1 MTEKGEGNSMDKQRL
16 ARIDGLL
23 NEMVEKKMAAG
34 VNALVLHGGAEQYY
48 GQAGYADV
56 EAGRLMQRDS
66 IFRLFSMSKPVTAAA
81 AMILVERGVI
91 DLLDPVEKYLP
102 GFRNPHVCTEDGVK
116 PCDVPV
122 VLKDLLGM
130 TSGMPYGGTATYA
143 ELRMGQLW
151 DEVAQGQIEGRETG
165 TVEFADR
172 MGRMPLEFRPGQK
185 WKYGVSAD
193 VMGAVIEVASGKR
206 FGDFL
211 REEIFEPL
219 GMKDTGFSL
228 PLSKKERF
236 TAAYRVKP
244 EGLERWGGAHLCLF
258 PEYDHEP
265 AFQSGGAGLVS
276 TIDDYARFAQ
286 MLANG
291 GELDGVRILSRRT
304 VRYMASNQLT
314 PAQQDTMLWDSLRGH
329 GYGNFMRVVTQEGAA
344 PSIAAR
350 GEFGWDGWLGTYFA
364 VDPED
369 GLVMLFMIQRLDS
382 GTIDYTRRFRDIV
395 YSALE

>member
-1 MTEKGEGNSMDKQRL
+1 MDKQRL

-23 NEMVEKKMAAG
+23 TEMVEKNMAAG
-34 VNALVLHGGAEQYY
+34 VSAMVIQGGEEQYY
-48 GQAGYADV
+48 GQAGYADI
-56 EAGRLMQRDS
+56 EAGRPMQRDA

-102 GFRNPHVCTEDGVK
+102 GFKDPYYCTEDGVK

-130 TSGMPYGGTATYA
+130 TSGLPYGGTASYA
-143 ELRMGQLW
+143 EQRMQQLW
-151 DEVAQGQIEGRETG
+151 DEVAQGQREGRETG

-206 FGDFL
+206 FGDFM

-228 PLSKKERF
+228 PSAKKERF

-291 GELDGVRILSRRT
+291 GELDGVRILSKRT

-344 PSIAAR
+344 PSIAAK
-350 GEFGWDGWLGTYFA
+350 GEYGWDGWLGTYFA
-364 VDPED
+364 VDPAD
-369 GLVMLFMIQRLDS
+369 DMVLLFMIQRLDS
-382 GTIDYTRRFRDIV
+382 GTVDYTRRFRSIA

>member
-1 MTEKGEGNSMDKQRL
+1 MDKQRL

-23 NEMVEKKMAAG
+23 NEMVEKKKAAG
-34 VNALVLHGGAEQYY
+34 VNALVLQGGKEQYY
-48 GQAGYADV
+48 GQAGYADR
-56 EAGRLMQRDS
+56 EAGRPMRRDV

-102 GFRNPHVCTEDGVK
+102 GFRDPYYCTEDGVK

-122 VLKDLLGM
+122 ALKDLLGM
-130 TSGMPYGGTATYA
+130 TSGLPYGGTSGYA
-143 ELRMGQLW
+143 EIRMQELW
-151 DEVAQGQIEGRETG
+151 DEVAKGQEEGRETG
-165 TVEFADR
+165 TVDFANR
-172 MGRMPLEFRPGQK
+172 MGRMPLAFRPGQK
-185 WKYGVSAD
+185 WLYGVSAD
-193 VMGAVIEVASGKR
+193 VMGAVIEVASGMR

-219 GMKDTGFSL
+219 GMKDTGFAL
-228 PLSKKERF
+228 PSSKAERF
-236 TAAYRVKP
+236 AAAYRVGP
-244 EGLERWGGAHLCLF
+244 EGLTRWGGAHLCLF
-258 PEYDHEP
+258 PDYDREP
-265 AFQSGGAGLVS
+265 AFQSGGAGLLS

-291 GELDGVRILSRRT
+291 GQLDGVRILSPRT

-344 PSIAAR
+344 PSLAAQ

-364 VDPED
+364 VDPAD
-369 GLVMLFMIQRLDS
+369 DLVLLFMIQRLDS
-382 GTIDYTRRFRDIV
+382 GTIDYTRRFRSIA
-395 YSALE
+395 YAALE

>member
-1 MTEKGEGNSMDKQRL
+1 MINTDALQALFDNLPQEVVPGCDCEIRRDGQTVFRSRHGWADYEKTRPVDGSEL
-16 ARIDGLL
+16 YRIYSCTK
-23 NEMVEKKMAAG
+23 V
-34 VNALVLHGGAEQYY
+34 
-48 GQAGYADV
+48 
-56 EAGRLMQRDS
+56 
-66 IFRLFSMSKPVTAAA
+66 VTAVGI
-81 AMILVERGVI
+81 MRLVEQGK
-91 DLLDPVEKYLP
+91 LGLYDPVEKYLP
-102 GFRNPHVCTEDGVK
+102 GFRDPHVCTEDGVK

-228 PLSKKERF
+228 PSSKKERF

>member
-1 MTEKGEGNSMDKQRL
+1 MDKQRL

-23 NEMVEKKMAAG
+23 NEMVEKKKAAG
-34 VNALVLHGGAEQYY
+34 VNALVLQGGKEQYY
-48 GQAGYADV
+48 GQAGYADR
-56 EAGRLMQRDS
+56 EAGRPMRRDV

-102 GFRNPHVCTEDGVK
+102 GFRDPYYCTEDGVK

-122 VLKDLLGM
+122 ALKDLLGM
-130 TSGMPYGGTATYA
+130 TSGLPYGGTSGYA
-143 ELRMGQLW
+143 EIRMQELW
-151 DEVAQGQIEGRETG
+151 DEVAKGQEEGRETG
-165 TVEFADR
+165 TVDFANR
-172 MGRMPLEFRPGQK
+172 MGRMPLAFRPGQK
-185 WKYGVSAD
+185 WLYGVSAD
-193 VMGAVIEVASGKR
+193 VMGAVIEVASGMR

-219 GMKDTGFSL
+219 GMKDTGFAL
-228 PLSKKERF
+228 PSSKAERF
-236 TAAYRVKP
+236 AAAYRVGP
-244 EGLERWGGAHLCLF
+244 EGLTRWGGAHLCLF
-258 PEYDHEP
+258 PDYDREP
-265 AFQSGGAGLVS
+265 AFQSGGAGLLS

-291 GELDGVRILSRRT
+291 GQLDGVRILSPRT

-344 PSIAAR
+344 PSLAAQ

-364 VDPED
+364 VDPAD
-369 GLVMLFMIQRLDS
+369 DLVLLFMIQRLDS
-382 GTIDYTRRFRDIV
+382 GTVDYTRRFRSIA
-395 YSALE
+395 YAALE

>member
-1 MTEKGEGNSMDKQRL
+1 MDKQRL

-23 NEMVEKKMAAG
+23 NEMVEKKKAAG
-34 VNALVLHGGAEQYY
+34 VNALVLQGGKEQYY
-48 GQAGYADV
+48 GQAGYADR
-56 EAGRLMQRDS
+56 EAGRPMRRDV

-102 GFRNPHVCTEDGVK
+102 GFRDPYYCTEDGVK

-122 VLKDLLGM
+122 ALKDLLGM
-130 TSGMPYGGTATYA
+130 TSGLPYGGTGGYA
-143 ELRMGQLW
+143 EIRMQELW
-151 DEVAQGQIEGRETG
+151 DEVAKGQAEGRETG
-165 TVEFADR
+165 TVDFANR
-172 MGRMPLEFRPGQK
+172 MGRMPLAFRPGQK
-185 WKYGVSAD
+185 WLYGVSAD
-193 VMGAVIEVASGKR
+193 VMGAVIEVASGMR

-219 GMKDTGFSL
+219 GMKDTGFAL
-228 PLSKKERF
+228 PSSKAERF
-236 TAAYRVKP
+236 AAAYRVGP
-244 EGLERWGGAHLCLF
+244 EGLTRWGGAHLCLF
-258 PEYDHEP
+258 PDYDREP
-265 AFQSGGAGLVS
+265 AFQSGGAGLLS

-291 GELDGVRILSRRT
+291 GQLDGVRILSPRT

-344 PSIAAR
+344 PSLAAA

-364 VDPED
+364 VDPAD
-369 GLVMLFMIQRLDS
+369 DLVLLFMIQRLDS
-382 GTIDYTRRFRDIV
+382 GTIDYTRRFRSIA
-395 YSALE
+395 YAALE